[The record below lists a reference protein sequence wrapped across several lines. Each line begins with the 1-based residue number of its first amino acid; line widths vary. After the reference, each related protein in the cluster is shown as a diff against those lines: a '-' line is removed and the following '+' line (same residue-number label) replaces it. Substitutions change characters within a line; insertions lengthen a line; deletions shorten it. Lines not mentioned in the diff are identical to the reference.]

1 MAKIYERV
9 NWEDLPSKNTP
20 INAENLNKMDKAI
33 DELDDKIVELEE
45 SSGGSGE
52 YLAKANPT
60 GTGSFSM
67 NNGTA
72 SGNSMAWGTGCN
84 ASGEGIA
91 MGLRCSASSA
101 RAFALGVDCS
111 ATGSMSFTVNEQG
124 YASGKASFAGGCG
137 GRALGKYSFAHGL
150 HPEASGESA
159 VAFGCKTNANN
170 AHCLAIGQHNKSLAT
185 GASEY
190 SPVGDVFCIGN
201 GTLSGN
207 TARKSNA
214 FRVTFL
220 GETYGLSAF
229 NSSGADYAEFIKPW
243 ADGNVDGEDRVGYFV
258 TVEDG
263 LLRKANDGDYI
274 IGITSGNP
282 SIVGNSDEDY
292 YWKYERDDF
301 NRIIMEDIAEIV
313 KEEDEDGNEIIRETG
328 NIIKNARMKLSDN
341 YDSTLEYIP
350 RKLRKEWDYVGMLGV
365 LPVRDDGTC
374 EVGKFCKC
382 GIDGIATLAEA
393 RGFDT
398 YMVIDRVSENVVNVV
413 LK

>member
-20 INAENLNKMDKAI
+20 INAENLNKMDEAI
-33 DELDDKIVELEE
+33 DKLDDKIVELEE
-45 SSGGSGE
+45 SASSGDE
-52 YLAKANPT
+52 YLEKENPT

-72 SGNSMAWGTGCN
+72 SGNSMAWGTDCN
-84 ASGEGIA
+84 ASGGGVA
-91 MGLRCSASSA
+91 MGWNCYASGG
-101 RAFALGVDCS
+101 RAFALGMNCS
-111 ATGSMSFTVNEQG
+111 ATGSMSFAINEQG
-124 YASGKASFAGGCG
+124 YAPGTASFAGGCG
-137 GRALGKYSFAHGL
+137 GWALGKYSFAHGN

-159 VAFGCKTNANN
+159 AAFGRKTTANN
-170 AHCLAIGQHNKSLAT
+170 AHCLAIGQYNKSLAT

-201 GTLSGN
+201 GTLSGS
-207 TARKSNA
+207 TVYRANA

-292 YWKYERDDF
+292 YCKYERDDF

-313 KEEDEDGNEIIRETG
+313 EEKDEDGNEVIRETG